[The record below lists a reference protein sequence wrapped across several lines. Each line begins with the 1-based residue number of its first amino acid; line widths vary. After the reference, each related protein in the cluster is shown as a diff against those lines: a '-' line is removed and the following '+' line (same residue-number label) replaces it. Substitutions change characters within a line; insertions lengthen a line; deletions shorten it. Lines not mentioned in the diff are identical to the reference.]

1 MKDTFDKMDDDQKLQ
16 TILVALFSAALL
28 TRENGHLQ
36 DADSI
41 VNRAA
46 KVADEVIKYCK
57 NGI

>member
-1 MKDTFDKMDDDQKLQ
+1 MKSAFDKMDDDQKLQ
-16 TILVALFSAALL
+16 FILVALFSAALL

-36 DADSI
+36 EADSI

-46 KVADEVIKYCK
+46 KVTDEVMAYCK